1 MKFHYDQYLY
11 AFLKGSSINSIK
23 IFIHCGLNFTFL
35 SQIAITVKLR
45 PHWYIPI
52 DIIPLHVWPV
62 PSQSR
67 WAELPSRSQL
77 GGWCGGGQTAAWSLQ
92 SEQSVSFY
100 MLLHDYITK
109 QANIWPQWIKYW
121 CLGSIWGSPYV
132 NLVFILETDLA
143 NPINQCLVYIKWK
156 VSLQFQTLPPT
167 FV

>member
-45 PHWYIPI
+45 PQWYTLI

-67 WAELPSRSQL
+67 WAELRSRSRP

-92 SEQSVSFY
+92 LEQGVSVH
-100 MLLHDYITK
+100 MLLHDYITE
-109 QANIWPQWIKYW
+109 QPNIWPQWIKSGVWGQIESVIMYIS
-121 CLGSIWGSPYV
+121 CL
-132 NLVFILETDLA
+132 F
-143 NPINQCLVYIKWK
+143 
-156 VSLQFQTLPPT
+156 
-167 FV
+167 